1 MAHLRLELCHKA
13 SEQREDESMQKTK
26 ARRVGQALLLVGLLF
41 FPVIP
46 SVPAQQDAAP
56 QEQPQQ
62 VPTSQQPSPAKSPQP
77 ASSQPQQSPTPDAS
91 PRVIRAIGDV
101 ELDDDIEINIENLEK
116 WAEKN
121 DVTKLVPYINGRS
134 IKGNY
139 PEEIHLERGRIIYH
153 LEINPENKKT
163 WIDLLGEPHS
173 LRENVTL
180 SVGPEGTGSAF
191 DSVHERDNPISM
203 TVISPVYGL
212 IALLIITVT
221 LILLLWFVTHTNI
234 IREPGPP
241 PTPGKRRPY
250 NLGRAQM
257 AFWFFLI
264 YASYVT
270 IWLVTGALDTITTS
284 LLALMGI
291 SAGTAL
297 GEAMIDNG
305 KDTAKTNQVNDLMAE
320 KEALEKSISET
331 QPQLEAANEAA
342 STALTDQSNRDALNR
357 QLTDTRTRL
366 GQVEQQL
373 RTLSAQ
379 QPSLVSSGFLRD
391 ILSDSSGYSFHRF
404 QIFAWTIVLGIIF
417 ISSVY
422 NSLSMPEFSPTL
434 LGLMGLSAG
443 TYIGFKFPE
452 QK

>member
-1 MAHLRLELCHKA
+1 
-13 SEQREDESMQKTK
+13 MQKTK
-26 ARRVGQALLLVGLLF
+26 ARRLGQALLLAGLLF

-46 SVPAQQDAAP
+46 SVPAQQEAAQQKPTP
-56 QEQPQQ
+56 QES
-62 VPTSQQPSPAKSPQP
+62 TAPAKSPQP
-77 ASSQPQQSPTPDAS
+77 APSQPQQSPTPDAS
-91 PRVIRAIGDV
+91 PKVIRAIGDV
-101 ELDDDIEINIENLEK
+101 ELDDVIEINIENLDK

-153 LEINPENKKT
+153 LEINPQNKDI
-163 WIDLLGEPHS
+163 WIDLLGEPHA
-173 LRENVTL
+173 LRTPVTL
-180 SVGPEGTGSAF
+180 SVGPEGIGSAF
-191 DSVHERDNPISM
+191 DSIHDSNNRISM

-212 IALLIITVT
+212 VALLIITVT
-221 LILLLWFVTHTNI
+221 LILLLWLVTHTNI
-234 IREPGPP
+234 IREPGVC

-305 KDTAKTNQVNDLMAE
+305 KDTAKANQTQDLTAE
-320 KEALEKSISET
+320 KQALEQSISDT

-357 QLTDTRTRL
+357 QLTDSRTRL

-379 QPSLVSSGFLRD
+379 QPSMVSSGFLRD

>member
-1 MAHLRLELCHKA
+1 
-13 SEQREDESMQKTK
+13 MQKTK
-26 ARRVGQALLLVGLLF
+26 ARRLGQALLLVGLLF
-41 FPVIP
+41 FPAMP
-46 SVPAQQDAAP
+46 NVPAQ

-77 ASSQPQQSPTPDAS
+77 SPNQPQQSPTPDAS

-139 PEEIHLERGRIIYH
+139 PEEIHLDRGRIIYH
-153 LEINPENKKT
+153 LEITPENKNT

-173 LRENVTL
+173 LRENVTF

-191 DSVHERDNPISM
+191 DSVHERDNPIRM
-203 TVISPVYGL
+203 TVISPAYGL

-221 LILLLWFVTHTNI
+221 LILLLWLVTHTNI

-264 YASYVT
+264 YASYVA

-305 KDTAKTNQVNDLMAE
+305 KDTAKTNQVNDLSAE

-357 QLTDTRTRL
+357 QLTDSRTRL

-379 QPSLVSSGFLRD
+379 QSATVSSGFLRD

-404 QIFAWTIVLGIIF
+404 QIFAWTLVLGIIF